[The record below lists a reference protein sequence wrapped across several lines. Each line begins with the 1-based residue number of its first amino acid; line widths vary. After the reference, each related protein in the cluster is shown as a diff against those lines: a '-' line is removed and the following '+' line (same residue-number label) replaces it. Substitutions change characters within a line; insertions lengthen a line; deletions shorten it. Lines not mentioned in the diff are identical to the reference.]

1 MSSISSERSERR
13 AAGVGIVGLSA
24 FVLWG
29 CSTWPAPHWPRPA
42 LDLPARMAARYALP
56 GPVELVQLERA
67 GGTARLVHLQGEL
80 RCGPERARFH
90 LVRPE
95 RLPGT
100 RPPWPFVLTLP
111 ILGGGREL
119 MRIVGAELARRGHAV
134 GWTERVGSALR
145 PGQTGPELERMLR
158 RTVVHNRMLVDWA
171 ARQDW
176 VDPDAM
182 ACVGMSMGGM
192 IGCVL
197 LAAEPRLAAG
207 ALCLAGG
214 DLPEL
219 ALHTTEGRAVRWRR
233 WRRLTDGIGGDELR
247 RELDGF
253 LVSDPARLGPYV
265 PTEKV
270 FLVGGRFD
278 EVVPRANQDVLWES
292 LGRPRRLLLPLGHY
306 TSALALEPILSAV
319 DRFFEERFRAAR
331 PAALARR

>member
-1 MSSISSERSERR
+1 MWSTCSERGASR
-13 AAGVGIVGLSA
+13 GLVTWLGA
-24 FVLWG
+24 LLLWG
-29 CSTWPAPHWPRPA
+29 CATQPAPRWPRPA
-42 LDLPARMAARYALP
+42 LRLPATVAARYALP
-56 GPVELVQLERA
+56 GRVELTRLERA
-67 GGTARLVHLQGEL
+67 GGTARLVHLEGEL
-80 RCGPERARFH
+80 RCGPERAVFH

-95 RLPGT
+95 RVPGV

-119 MRIVGAELARRGHAV
+119 MRIVGAELARRGHVV
-134 GWTERVGSALR
+134 GWAERVGSALR

-171 ARQDW
+171 AHQDW
-176 VDPDAM
+176 VDPDAL

-197 LAAEPRLAAG
+197 LAAEPRLTAG

-214 DLPEL
+214 DLPQL
-219 ALHTTEGRAVRWRR
+219 VLRTTEGRAVRWRR

-265 PTEKV
+265 DTEKV
-270 FLVGGRFD
+270 LLVGGRFD

-319 DRFFEERFRAAR
+319 DRFFADRFRANR
-331 PAALARR
+331 PPTVARR